1 VKYNRFGDTGLV
13 VSRLAFG
20 AMTFG
25 DYDFNGFKANVD
37 EAAARDMVARAI
49 DAGINVFDTADMY
62 SEGQS
67 ETLLGKAL
75 GKRRPDVVLSTKVF
89 FRTDEAV
96 LHAGLSRRHILDA
109 VEASLRRLGTDF
121 IDLLLLHNVDANT
134 PLEETARA
142 LEDVQRQGKVRY
154 AGHSNYAAWQSEK
167 LSGIQRRLGF
177 APTAAA
183 QVYYSLLG
191 RDIEAEIVPQAQAAG
206 LGLMIWGPLA
216 GGFLSGKYTRDSEVD
231 QGRRKTFDFPPID
244 KQKGFEVIDKL
255 QQIGAAHDATPA
267 EVSLAWVLTKPW
279 VHTLLIGASRI
290 SQLESNLKTAGIQL
304 TAEETAALDALTAPP
319 VRYPQWIQFGEAG
332 AQRAI
337 AEGFKPGQG

>member
-1 VKYNRFGDTGLV
+1 MRYNRFGNTGLI

-37 EAAARDMVARAI
+37 EAAAREMVARAL

-67 ETLLGKAL
+67 EVILGKVL
-75 GKRRPDVVLSTKVF
+75 GKRRPDVVLSTKCF
-89 FRTDEAV
+89 FRSGEAV
-96 LHAGLSRRHILDA
+96 LYGGLSRRHVLDA

-134 PLEETARA
+134 SLEETARA

-154 AGHSNYAAWQSEK
+154 VGHSNYAAWQSEK
-167 LSGIQRRLGF
+167 LSGIQRQLGF
-177 APTAAA
+177 APAAAA

-191 RDIEAEIVPQAQAAG
+191 RDIEAEIVPQALSAG
-206 LGLMIWGPLA
+206 LGIMIWGPLA
-216 GGFLSGKYTRDSEVD
+216 GGFLSGKYTRESEAD

-244 KQKGFEVIDKL
+244 KEKGFDVVDKL
-255 QQIGAAHDATPA
+255 REIGAAHDATPA
-267 EVSLAWVLTKPW
+267 EIALAWVLAKPW
-279 VHTLLIGASRI
+279 AHTLLIGASRL
-290 SQLESNLKTAGIQL
+290 SQLESNLKVEEIDL
-304 TAEETAALDALTAPP
+304 TPDEMAALDALTTPP
-319 VRYPQWIQFGEAG
+319 MRYPQWIQFGEAG
-332 AQRAI
+332 AQKAL
-337 AEGFKPGQG
+337 AEGFRPGQG